1 MERYDDYCKYLVN
14 KNEVQQKEIQERHQ
28 KQKQSLQK
36 MEEKVTMTT
45 VFVIAWVRVLSDQK
59 CVNIFTLNKKGLK
72 ISKGS
77 KEEGQTIQ
85 WPKEEGQTIQWPKEE
100 GQTIQWPKEEGQTIQ
115 WPKEKRRYT
124 KHSTEN

>member
-14 KNEVQQKEIQERHQ
+14 KNEVQQKEIQEKHQ

-59 CVNIFTLNKKGLK
+59 FVNIFTLNKKGLK

-85 WPKEEGQTIQWPKEE
+85 WPKGKGQKE
-100 GQTIQWPKEEGQTIQ
+100 QAMIYNT
-115 WPKEKRRYT
+115 
-124 KHSTEN
+124 